1 MLKNNK
7 GISLITALMTVVI
20 MTILLT
26 TITYT
31 AQKNIRVKKINQLYS
46 DLRELTDAVQLYYVK
61 HDKLPVTG
69 EMYVVSEDF
78 VQKEKSD
85 GTVVTF
91 TSLKSAGL
99 NFILKSGVLFNK
111 ENLYNPNDY
120 DNSGEYAKAVYYIID
135 LSLFDNITLNNE
147 GTYLINEKPL

>member
-46 DLRELTDAVQLYYVK
+46 DLRELTDAVQLY
-61 HDKLPVTG
+61 
-69 EMYVVSEDF
+69 
-78 VQKEKSD
+78 
-85 GTVVTF
+85 
-91 TSLKSAGL
+91 
-99 NFILKSGVLFNK
+99 
-111 ENLYNPNDY
+111 
-120 DNSGEYAKAVYYIID
+120 
-135 LSLFDNITLNNE
+135 
-147 GTYLINEKPL
+147 